1 MGTERLYRTEG
12 IVVRRRNQ
20 GEADRVLTLCTPLG
34 KLDVIAKGARKV
46 RSRKAGHIE
55 LFSRSSFVIA
65 RSRSS
70 WDVVSQAETVEPHAA
85 LREDLLRGT
94 HARYTVELFDRF
106 FTEGEGGQAV
116 CDLLDH
122 TLTWLCSDDDPD
134 LIVRFYEQ
142 HLLGLAGFRPELFR
156 CVGEHEKH
164 EEDKGHEI
172 SLRSRGANAE
182 AHEDRAGRLPY
193 GFDPEHGGVLCP
205 DCYEAQKR
213 RPEVVALSPNG
224 LAFLQDCQRGPYTTK
239 LRTIKIPPALH
250 AEVER
255 VMQHYITYHLERGV
269 GSGAFLRKIKREGTV
284 NR

>member
-1 MGTERLYRTEG
+1 VSTERLYRTEG

-70 WDVVSQAETVEPHAA
+70 WDVVSQAEMVEPHAA

-94 HARYTVELFDRF
+94 HARYAAELFDRF
-106 FTEGEGGQAV
+106 FTEGEGGQTMF
-116 CDLLDH
+116 DLLEH
-122 TLTWLCSDDDPD
+122 TLTWLCEDDDPD
-134 LIVRFYEQ
+134 LVARFYEQ

-156 CVGEHEKH
+156 CVGEHGENVPLDLQ
-164 EEDKGHEI
+164 ESGQEDN
-172 SLRSRGANAE
+172 R
-182 AHEDRAGRLPY
+182 PY
-193 GFDPEHGGVLCP
+193 GFDPEHGGALCS
-205 DCYEAQKR
+205 DCYEAQKQR
-213 RPEVVALSPNG
+213 SEVLALSPNG
-224 LAFLQDCQRGPYTTK
+224 LAFLQDCQRGPYTTR
-239 LRTIKIPPALH
+239 LRAMQIPSALH
-250 AEVER
+250 AEAER
-255 VMQHYITYHLERGV
+255 VMQHYITYHLERSV
-269 GSGAFLRKIKREGTV
+269 SSGTFLRKLKREGAG